1 MIVVT
6 GGAGFIGSNI
16 VRALNLRGE
25 EDILIVDN
33 LGKGDKYKNLI
44 GLKFYDYIHMDDF
57 IKKITSDEYFYSD
70 DIDVI
75 FHEGA
80 CSDTMEYDV
89 NYMMKV
95 NYDYSKKLLNFCIS
109 EEIKLIYA
117 SSASTYGDGQNGFR
131 EVDEC
136 ENALNPYAFS
146 KLLFDR
152 HVRKVLAEYDDDEDF
167 MPSVIGLR
175 YFNVY
180 GAQENHKG
188 RMASIVYQMYH
199 QVKNTGVIKLFKGSD
214 GYEDGEQLRDF
225 ISVDDVVKVNLWAF
239 DNEIQ
244 NGIYNCGTGKAHTFN
259 EVAQAV
265 IKALG
270 TGKIEYIDFP
280 PELKGKYQSF
290 TKADTSNLIRAG
302 YYGGFS
308 DFETSI
314 KNYCKFLDDGGYFK
328 SRVS

>member
-16 VRALNLRGE
+16 VHALNLRGE
-25 EDILIVDN
+25 ENILIVDN

-44 GLKFYDYIHMDDF
+44 GLKFYDYVHMDDF
-57 IKKITSDEYFYSD
+57 IKKVDDRDFIFSE

-95 NYDYSKKLLNFCIS
+95 NYEYSKKLLELCLDEGIPF
-109 EEIKLIYA
+109 IYA
-117 SSASTYGDGQNGFR
+117 SSASTYGEGANGFT
-131 EVDEC
+131 EKDEC

-152 HVRKVLAEYDDDEDF
+152 HVRKVLIEYADEDEYYL
-167 MPSVIGLR
+167 PPIIGLR

-180 GAQENHKG
+180 GAQEQHKG
-188 RMASIVYQMYH
+188 RMASIVYQMY
-199 QVKNTGVIKLFKGSD
+199 QQIKNSGVIKLFKGSD
-214 GYEDGEQLRDF
+214 GYADGEQRRDF
-225 ISVDDVVKVNLWAF
+225 ISVDDVVKVNLWAY
-239 DNEIQ
+239 DDEEIVS
-244 NGIYNCGTGKAHTFN
+244 GIYNCGTGKAHTFN

-270 TGKIEYIDFP
+270 TGKIQYIDFP
-280 PELKGKYQSF
+280 PELEGKYQSF
-290 TKADTSNLIRAG
+290 TQADTKNLIRAG
-302 YYGGFS
+302 YDGGFA

-314 KNYCKFLDDGGYFK
+314 
-328 SRVS
+328 